1 MLDPVPPHPPFV
13 AIRSERPGDRGDAG
27 AIRAVHLAAFPTEA
41 EADLVDALR
50 AAGEIIVRRSLL
62 AVVENVVV
70 GHCLL
75 TATVLDRADGSRVS
89 GPVVALGPMAVLPA
103 WQRRGIGTMLMGAAL
118 ERCTRDGAAAVVL
131 VGSPAYYLRFGFE
144 RARGVGLLPPARWP
158 DDVWL
163 ARRLPAWTPAT
174 RGVVHYAPPFEQLGD
189 MEEPGWPSSA

>member
-1 MLDPVPPHPPFV
+1 MLDPALPHPPLV
-13 AIRSERPGDRGDAG
+13 AIRSERPGDRGDGG

-41 EADLVDALR
+41 EADLVDLLR
-50 AAGEIIVRRSLL
+50 ATGEIVAERSLL
-62 AVVENVVV
+62 AEVEAVVV

-75 TATVLDRADGSRVS
+75 TATVLDRPDGSRVS

-118 ERCTRDGAAAVVL
+118 ERCRRDGAAAVVL
-131 VGSPAYYLRFGFE
+131 VGSPAYYRRFGF
-144 RARGVGLLPPARWP
+144 RPAREVGLYPPGHWR

-163 ARRLPAWTPAT
+163 ARLLPAWTPAAT
-174 RGVVHYAPPFEQLGD
+174 GTVHYARPFEQLAD